1 MIMIK
6 LCTMLCVFLVESF
19 NLTFILYENCD
30 FSFDSLCAAVAVV
43 CTTTQVSLIEFE
55 MET

>member
-19 NLTFILYENCD
+19 NLTFILYV
-30 FSFDSLCAAVAVV
+30 AAAVV